1 MLQNKIE
8 KQTKQKRFFFFF
20 FLNWITEN
28 LFKIFLLFWTK
39 TKGGGGGGGRKKEWV
54 DAFVCV
60 CVWRERESVCWGWG
74 GGGGGIGLSL
84 LTSAGQL
91 AVATAFT
98 CPLQCLLGS
107 LIRRQAQAGGKYT
120 TQIKTTITTSTAT
133 PLFCHA
139 K

>member
-1 MLQNKIE
+1 MEEWVEAFVCVCVCVCGERERQSACVCV
-8 KQTKQKRFFFFF
+8 
-20 FLNWITEN
+20 
-28 LFKIFLLFWTK
+28 
-39 TKGGGGGGGRKKEWV
+39 GGGGGGR
-54 DAFVCV
+54 
-60 CVWRERESVCWGWG
+60 R
-74 GGGGGIGLSL
+74 GIGLSL

-98 CPLQCLLGS
+98 CPLQRLLGS